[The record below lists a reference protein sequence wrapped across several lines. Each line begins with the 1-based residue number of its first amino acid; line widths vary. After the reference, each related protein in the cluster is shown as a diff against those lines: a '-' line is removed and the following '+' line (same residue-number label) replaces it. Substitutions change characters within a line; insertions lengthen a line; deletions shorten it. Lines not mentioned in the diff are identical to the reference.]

1 MNKMYCY
8 ALAVVLVCGISCQRN
23 IGGKERSATGEMY
36 PLKIDK
42 QYYIDKFSN
51 IFKDVS
57 YVALE
62 ETRNSM
68 IAEISKLEI
77 TNDDDIIV
85 FDSRSGA
92 VFRFS
97 SDGKFINNIGFRGAG
112 ESEYILPADMAYNP
126 FTNEVL
132 VWDNGKSAILIYE
145 LNGELKSRIQLPWII
160 SKFGIWD
167 KDRIVCYM
175 NNSEYI
181 RNGEKGTNYK
191 IIKRD
196 GTIEEEFGEY
206 GVEKSGFAPAA
217 EHAFCFQQ
225 GRCLHLPPFS
235 NTIYTMDDDTLV
247 PVATFD
253 LMDNTIPEKWLYGS
267 CRDLRK
273 KIEEYPNL
281 IEITAVY
288 ETSKY
293 YLLNLVRNHFAL
305 FCMVQKDVK
314 NTKCIAI
321 EFFNDIYGMVGS
333 SCLTYAYNDKLYFA
347 IEPSSF
353 ENKSRYLQKIPK
365 DSDIKNVM
373 MKEKEVA
380 CAVKAC
386 IYGSE
391 GASAYIDSLESTTFK
406 LASGEQEF
414 IKEMSQKN
422 NPIIQICTL
431 K

>member
-1 MNKMYCY
+1 MNKIYCC

-23 IGGKERSATGEMY
+23 TEKKENNAIANVY
-36 PLKIDK
+36 PLKINK

-68 IAEISKLEI
+68 IGEITKLEI
-77 TNDDDIIV
+77 TNDDDIVV
-85 FDSRSGA
+85 FDALAGA

-97 SDGKFINNIGFRGAG
+97 SEGRFLNNIGFRGAG
-112 ESEYILPADMAYNP
+112 ENEYAIPADIAYNS

-145 LNGELKSRIQLPWII
+145 LNGELKSKIQIPWII
-160 SKFGIWD
+160 SKFGILD
-167 KDRIVCYM
+167 KDRVVCYM
-175 NNSEYI
+175 NNGENV
-181 RNGEKGTNYK
+181 RNGEKATNYK

-196 GTIEEEFGEY
+196 GTIEAEFGEY
-206 GVEKSGFAPAA
+206 GVEKSGFSPAA

-225 GRCLHLPPFS
+225 GRCLHLPPCS
-235 NTIYTMDDDTLV
+235 NSIYTFDDDSLI
-247 PVATFD
+247 PIATFD
-253 LMDNTIPEKWLYGS
+253 LKDNAIPEEWLCGS
-267 CRDLRK
+267 HRDLRK
-273 KIEEYPNL
+273 KIKEYPNI

-293 YLLNLVRNHFAL
+293 YLLKLVRNHFGL
-305 FCMVQKDVK
+305 FCMVQKDTK
-314 NTKCIAI
+314 NIKCIAT
-321 EFFNDIYGMVGS
+321 EFFNDIYGMVQS
-333 SCLTYAYNDKLYFA
+333 SSLTYAYNDKLYFTF
-347 IEPSSF
+347 EPSSF
-353 ENKSRYLQKIPK
+353 EEKSQYLQSIPK
-365 DSDIKNVM
+365 CEGIKEAM
-373 MKEKEVA
+373 MKEREVE

-386 IYGSE
+386 IYGSD

-406 LASGEQEF
+406 LAPGEQEF
-414 IKEMSQKN
+414 IKETAQKS

>member
-1 MNKMYCY
+1 MNKIFWV
-8 ALAVVLVCGISCQRN
+8 ALAVVLVCGISCQGN
-23 IGGKERSATGEMY
+23 KKKKENNAVATVY

-68 IAEISKLEI
+68 IAEITKLEI

-85 FDSRSGA
+85 FDSRAGA

-97 SDGKFINNIGFRGAG
+97 PEGKFLNNIGFRGAG
-112 ESEYILPADMAYNP
+112 ESEYILPADIAYNP

-132 VWDNGKSAILIYE
+132 VWDNGKTAILIYE
-145 LNGELKSRIQLPWII
+145 LNGELKSKIQLPWII
-160 SKFGIWD
+160 SKFGVLD
-167 KDRIVCYM
+167 NDHVACYM
-175 NNSEYI
+175 NNSEVI

-196 GTIEEEFGEY
+196 GTIEAEFGEY
-206 GVEKSGFAPAA
+206 GVEKSGFSPAA

-225 GRCLHLPPFS
+225 GRCLHLPPCS
-235 NTIYTMDDDTLV
+235 DTIYTFDDDSLI
-247 PVATFD
+247 PVAAFD
-253 LMDNTIPEKWLYGS
+253 LMDNAIPEKWLCGS
-267 CRDLRK
+267 HRDLRK

-293 YLLNLVRNHFAL
+293 YLLNLVRNHFGL
-305 FCMVQKDVK
+305 FCMVQKDTK
-314 NTKCIAI
+314 NIKCIAT
-321 EFFNDIYGMVGS
+321 EFFNDIYGLVQS
-333 SCLTYAYNDKLYFA
+333 SSLTYAHNDKLYFT
-347 IEPSSF
+347 IEPSTF
-353 ENKSRYLQKIPK
+353 EYKNQYLQTIPK
-365 DSDIKNVM
+365 NKDIKDEM
-373 MKEKEVA
+373 MKQKDLD
-380 CAVKAC
+380 CAVKAS
-386 IYGSE
+386 IYGSD

-406 LASGEQEF
+406 LAPGEQEF
-414 IKEMSQKN
+414 IEETAQSS